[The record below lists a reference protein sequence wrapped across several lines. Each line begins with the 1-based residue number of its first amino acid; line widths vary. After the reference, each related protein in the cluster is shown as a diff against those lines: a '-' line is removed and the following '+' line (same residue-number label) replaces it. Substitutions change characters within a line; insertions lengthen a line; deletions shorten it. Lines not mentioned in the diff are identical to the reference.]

1 MNGFLTSKKFFLVG
15 ILIGIIH
22 IFLSYLI
29 IYLMDFNKFSFTIYN
44 QFVFSINNMY
54 LIKLISKTTLIL
66 NIILFV
72 VLVQLKKENMYKG
85 LFIITLL
92 IGLFTIYFHF

>member
-66 NIILFV
+66 KYNIICSISPT
-72 VLVQLKKENMYKG
+72 KKEKICTKG
-85 LFIITLL
+85 YL
-92 IGLFTIYFHF
+92 

>member
-29 IYLMDFNKFSFTIYN
+29 IYFMDFNNFTFKIYN

-66 NIILFV
+66 NIISFV
-72 VLVQLKKENMYKG
+72 ILVQLKKENIYKG